1 MTQPSPTPPYF
12 TIRQFAAYVGV
23 GSRTVSKWLKSQG
36 LPFIRCGKVIRIP
49 SDQAAEWLRRQVQ
62 VHAPR

>member
-23 GSRTVSKWLKSQG
+23 SVRTVAKWLRSQG
-36 LPFIRCGKVIRIP
+36 LPCLRCGKVVRIP
-49 SDQAAEWLRRQVQ
+49 SDQAVEWLRRQMQ
-62 VHAPR
+62 PSR